1 MFFFLQFNLIHFTS
15 KFMLHIL
22 LILLDLGLRQPRLD
36 GDAYLSIVDEFMK
49 AAHARWPKAVVQVY
63 KSSICKVYCSNPS

>member
-1 MFFFLQFNLIHFTS
+1 MPF
-15 KFMLHIL
+15 
-22 LILLDLGLRQPRLD
+22 ILLDLGLRQPRLD

-63 KSSICKVYCSNPS
+63 MFSICKVYFSNPS